1 MAISDALPG
10 VEVAVTVNGN
20 DLKEYEDPEIDA
32 ESRTVTR
39 YIEAVSD
46 QRFGIRIKIPK
57 GFEYR
62 GDCLAF
68 RITIDGIKTGG
79 PGFGKHKTESG
90 DFHTTRM
97 GKPTGVNEIQP
108 YTFAAL
114 EFAASGHA
122 TESLR
127 NITELGVIKI
137 SVEHGVYRGAD
148 EPGKSIEK
156 AIEVLSEK
164 ALKGRTLSHV
174 VKFGEAEKS
183 QRHNW
188 VRTKKIEQ
196 PTTFTFKYRSE
207 AALKSLMIIPRTP
220 SPIPLE
226 ERDPE
231 TLSRE
236 EMLELL
242 RKQKEEL
249 DRLKGTK
256 REPQD
261 DTPRAR
267 KKTRA
272 TIGSTQLELD
282 ENGDFRKSRSA
293 TPAVKLEKEV
303 TEIDSD

>member
-1 MAISDALPG
+1 MNFSFTSSRL
-10 VEVAVTVNGN
+10 
-20 DLKEYEDPEIDA
+20 LKE
-32 ESRTVTR
+32 
-39 YIEAVSD
+39 
-46 QRFGIRIKIPK
+46 
-57 GFEYR
+57 
-62 GDCLAF
+62 LA
-68 RITIDGIKTGG
+68 
-79 PGFGKHKTESG
+79 
-90 DFHTTRM
+90 
-97 GKPTGVNEIQP
+97 
-108 YTFAAL
+108 
-114 EFAASGHA
+114 AASGHA

-242 RKQKEEL
+242 RKQKVCGVQAVIKASSLTGLE
-249 DRLKGTK
+249 G
-256 REPQD
+256 
-261 DTPRAR
+261 RAR
-267 KKTRA
+267 SAEGDQARA
-272 TIGSTQLELD
+272 AG
-282 ENGDFRKSRSA
+282 
-293 TPAVKLEKEV
+293 
-303 TEIDSD
+303 